1 MTDDFL
7 FATSPAPAQAPA
19 AAALPAAEAEPWHLL
34 IVDDEPE
41 VHAVTRLALGKV
53 RFRDRRLQLH
63 SAYSAEGAEA
73 LLRGTAPFAIVLLD
87 VVMETDD
94 AGLRLVRT
102 IRDGIGNRA
111 VRIILRTGQPGQAPE
126 EEVIVGYD
134 INDYKSKTELTT
146 QKLFTT
152 VVAALRSYA
161 DITAL
166 ETSRRGLQQIVESTD
181 RLFELRC
188 MRRFAAGVLTQL
200 TAFLGVPANGIL
212 CAQRGDVR
220 GGGTGPG
227 GDQGADDRIHVLAG
241 TGRFAGVGDG
251 PLERMVADHAVAA
264 AIGEALGRRRTVF
277 ASGSTTLYI
286 PVPDGNEVAAWVQTE
301 RPLSGLDQALVEVF
315 VSKIAVGF
323 SNVCLYERLKEA
335 NERLEMR
342 VAERTRELAEANTSL
357 ERLATTDALTGVWN
371 RRHIMELAAAEVS
384 RARRYHRPLSV
395 LVFDLDHFKRVN
407 DTYGHAAGDRALR
420 AVVARARGAL
430 RTTDCLGRCGGEE
443 FLVLL
448 PETAPEEA
456 RVVAERV
463 RTAIA
468 AGPVDFDG
476 HCFTVSASIGVAAWQ
491 DGEASVEQ
499 ALRRADT
506 ALYDAKNAGR
516 NRTAVAA

>member
-1 MTDDFL
+1 MSDGFL
-7 FATSPAPAQAPA
+7 FDSFPAPAEAPV
-19 AAALPAAEAEPWHLL
+19 PAPVHAGADPWHLL

-53 RFRDRRLQLH
+53 RFKDRRLQLH
-63 SAYSAEGAEA
+63 SAYSAAEA
-73 LLRGTAPFAIVLLD
+73 EAMLRGPVPFAIVLLD
-87 VVMETDD
+87 VVMESDD

-126 EEVIVGYD
+126 EDVIVGYD

-166 ETSRRGLQQIVESTD
+166 ETSRRGLQQIIESTD
-181 RLFELRC
+181 GLLELRC
-188 MRRFAAGVLTQL
+188 MRQFAAGVLTQL
-200 TAFLGVPANGIL
+200 TAFLGVPDNGIL
-212 CAQRGDVR
+212 CAQRGDLCA
-220 GGGTGPG
+220 
-227 GDQGADDRIHVLAG
+227 GACASAGACSDDCIHVLAG
-241 TGRFAGVGDG
+241 AGRFAGVGDG
-251 PLERMVADHAVAA
+251 PLERMVADHTVAA
-264 AIGEALGRRRTVF
+264 AIGAALSRRRTVF
-277 ASGSTTLYI
+277 AADSTTLYI
-286 PVPDGNEVAAWVQTE
+286 PVPDGQEVAAWVQTE

-335 NERLEMR
+335 NERLEAR
-342 VAERTRELAEANTSL
+342 VAERTRELAEANASL

-371 RRHIMELAAAEVS
+371 RRHIMDLAVAEVA
-384 RARRYHRPLSV
+384 RARRYGRPLSV
-395 LVFDLDHFKRVN
+395 LLLDLDHFKRVN
-407 DTYGHAAGDRALR
+407 DTYGHAAGDRTLR

-443 FLVLL
+443 FLILL

-456 RVVAERV
+456 RMVAERV

-468 AGPVDFDG
+468 AGPMDFDG
-476 HCFTVSASIGVAAWQ
+476 HSFALSASIGVAAWQ
-491 DGEASVEQ
+491 EGESSVEQ
-499 ALRRADT
+499 ALRRADA